1 MWRCIAILKR
11 IISLLLI
18 ATLFLAVGCKS
29 KNGDTSSDSSNSI
42 SETGKATADTI
53 RVLYSSKDSLNPFEC
68 VTEQNTIL
76 GNLIFEPLVVLK
88 NNYDIEY
95 RLAKSVTVKDK
106 ECIITLKDV
115 KFSDGSK
122 VTSEDI
128 VFSFKQ
134 AKESKTRYAS
144 SLKYATD
151 ITAVGSNSVIITL
164 KRKDPY
170 FINLLTFPILKKGS
184 DELKDTDKQELC
196 PIGAG
201 RYYFDNKSETLK
213 INKNYYGKISAIKT
227 VQTVDAPD
235 NESVEQA
242 VKAGMVDFYYTDLSN
257 STIPKMNGNTADISL
272 TRLVFLGVN
281 PNNHQLS
288 NSLFRQAISAAIDRK
303 SICSS
308 AFFGKATPAL
318 GPFPT
323 LWKETGSNMN
333 IEAEKNLKTS
343 AYNIELAG
351 FTKKDKSGYYLLKN
365 NNPITFSLLVN
376 SSNPSRVSAAQKIAD
391 NLGGAGIKI
400 NINAVSDSQ
409 YKLMLDKKQYDLYVG
424 EIRFDENMD
433 LGGLVYLNSSY
444 YLGRGSSEANKDS
457 SSVTKEE
464 NSNATISTTSD
475 NSSVDSETTNI
486 AKPGEI
492 TLTSSKAYKGYY
504 SGKYSLQDL
513 ITAFIAELPVIPVCF
528 KNGLV
533 IYSDRFGNGI
543 TPSRSDL
550 FHGIELLK

>member
-1 MWRCIAILKR
+1 MAIFKR

-18 ATLFLAVGCKS
+18 ASLFLTVGCKS
-29 KNGDTSSDSSNSI
+29 NNVDTSSDTLNSNDNI
-42 SETGKATADTI
+42 GKSANDTI
-53 RVLYSSKDSLNPFEC
+53 RVLYSSKDSLDPFEC

-76 GNLIFEPLVVLK
+76 GNLIFEPLLILN
-88 NNYDIEY
+88 NNYEIEY
-95 RLAKSVTVKDK
+95 RLAKSAVIKDK
-106 ECIITLKDV
+106 ECAITLKDV
-115 KFSDGSK
+115 KFSDGSR

-128 VFSFKQ
+128 VFSFNK
-134 AKESKTRYAS
+134 AKVSNTRYAS
-144 SLKYATD
+144 SLKYVTD
-151 ITAVGSNSVIITL
+151 ISVSGSNSVIISL

-184 DELKDTDKQELC
+184 DELKDTDNQELC

-201 RYYFDNKSETLK
+201 RYVFDNNTEQLK
-213 INKNYYGKISAIKT
+213 INKHYYGKSSVIKT
-227 VQTVDAPD
+227 IQTVDAPD

-257 STIPKMNGNTADISL
+257 STIPKMNGNTSDISL
-272 TRLVFLGVN
+272 TRIVFLGVN

-308 AFFGKATPAL
+308 AYFGKATPAL

-323 LWKETGSNMN
+323 IWKETGSNMN

-351 FTKKDKSGYYLLKN
+351 YTKKDKSGYYLLKN

-391 NLGGAGIKI
+391 NLKNAGIKI
-400 NINAVSDSQ
+400 VINSVSDSQ
-409 YKLMLDKKQYDLYVG
+409 YNLMLDKKQYDLYIG
-424 EIRFDENMD
+424 EVRFDENMD

-444 YLGRGSSEANKDS
+444 YLGRGSSETSKETESNS
-457 SSVTKEE
+457 SKNNSKVNSSGNSSN
-464 NSNATISTTSD
+464 NSNASQ
-475 NSSVDSETTNI
+475 TTNI

-492 TLTSSKAYKGYY
+492 TLKSSDAYKGYY

>member
-1 MWRCIAILKR
+1 MVIFKR

-29 KNGDTSSDSSNSI
+29 NEANTSSNVLNNSQNSI
-42 SETGKATADTI
+42 GKSASDTI

-76 GNLIFEPLVVLK
+76 GNLIFEPLLILN

-95 RLAKSVTVKDK
+95 RLAKSATVKDK
-106 ECIITLKDV
+106 ECLVTLKDV

-122 VTSEDI
+122 VTSDDV
-128 VFSFKQ
+128 VFSFNK
-134 AKESKTRYAS
+134 AKTSDTRYAS

-151 ITAVGSNSVIITL
+151 ITASGSSSVIISL

-201 RYYFDNKSETLK
+201 RYLFDNKTEQLK
-213 INKNYYGKISAIKT
+213 LNKNYYGKASAIKT
-227 VQTVDAPD
+227 IQTVDAPD
-235 NESVEQA
+235 NESVKQA

-257 STIPKMNGNTADISL
+257 STIPKMNGNTSDISL
-272 TRLVFLGVN
+272 TRIVFLGVN

-308 AFFGKATPAL
+308 AYFGKATPAL

-351 FTKKDKSGYYLLKN
+351 YTKKDKSGYYLLKN

-391 NLGGAGIKI
+391 NLKSVGVKI
-400 NINAVSDSQ
+400 VINSVTDSQ
-409 YKLMLDKKQYDLYVG
+409 YKSMLDKKQYDLYIG
-424 EIRFDENMD
+424 EVRFEENMD

-444 YLGRGSSEANKDS
+444 YLGRGSSETNKETES
-457 SSVTKEE
+457 
-464 NSNATISTTSD
+464 
-475 NSSVDSETTNI
+475 NSSKNSSKVNFSGNSSNNSDASQTTNI

-492 TLTSSKAYKGYY
+492 TLKSSDAYKGYY

-513 ITAFIAELPVIPVCF
+513 ITAFTAELPVIPVCF

-543 TPSRSDL
+543 SPSRSDL